1 MKTNLITLSLLLA
14 ALATAHAQTNTGSTT
29 QEPAP
34 PTNVPALDGRGP
46 GVRGFAKGDRI
57 GMNKHKGNRL
67 RNGFGPQDGPG
78 QPGPGGANRPKKI
91 ARDGGLGG
99 RNHGL
104 TSLTT
109 VTGTVGELTGNDD
122 YILNGFTL
130 SANSAPAMT
139 VQFPAHLGQQVQKA
153 VKAGSS
159 VSVTGF
165 SDTTPDS
172 ETRFHMT
179 SLTAGKTT
187 VFDAPPAM
195 PANTPP
201 APVLTTTTGKITDY
215 KLDRKGRV
223 NGLEINDNTI
233 IRVPP
238 HIAYQLTN
246 LAKKGTD
253 ITVQGYANPMRE
265 GQVQLQK
272 VNILRASVLTING
285 QQYLVR

>member
-1 MKTNLITLSLLLA
+1 MKSSIITLSLVLA
-14 ALATAHAQTNTGSTT
+14 ALATAHAQNSTESAS
-29 QEPAP
+29 QAPAP
-34 PTNVPALDGRGP
+34 PTYVPTPDGAGP
-46 GVRGFAKGDRI
+46 DGPGFAKGNRK
-57 GMNKHKGNRL
+57 GMSKHKGDRL
-67 RNGFGPQDGPG
+67 RDGFGPQ
-78 QPGPGGANRPKKI
+78 
-91 ARDGGLGG
+91 GGLGQAG
-99 RNHGL
+99 RPGKMGRKGGPEGRSHGL

-130 SANSAPAMT
+130 SGNAAPAMS

-165 SDTTPDS
+165 ADTTPDG

-187 VFDAPPAM
+187 VFDAPPAV

-201 APVLTTTTGKITDY
+201 TPVLTTTTGKITDY

-253 ITVQGYANPMRE
+253 ITVQGYATPMRD